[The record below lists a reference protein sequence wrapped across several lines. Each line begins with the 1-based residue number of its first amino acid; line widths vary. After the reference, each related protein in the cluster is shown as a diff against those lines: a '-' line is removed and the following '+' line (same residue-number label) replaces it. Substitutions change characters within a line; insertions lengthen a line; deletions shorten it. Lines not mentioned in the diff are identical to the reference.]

1 MDTNTKE
8 NPETMFTITAKWR
21 GVRSYSVA
29 LQDHS
34 GACNQERRHQGKQ
47 ECARRIRQ
55 IQRMNMK
62 SICRCLIL
70 LGRG

>member
-1 MDTNTKE
+1 MDRSTFLQNLLNAFVKDKE
-8 NPETMFTITAKWR
+8 INQGDYAPKWR

-62 SICRCLIL
+62 
-70 LGRG
+70 